1 MMAIFLSGFNHEK
14 GGDFMKVL
22 VATDGSE
29 HSMKAIQRGLELAEQ
44 GAEVTLMSVAYYAKD
59 GFDTMPFN
67 IQDKL
72 EDEAKAALAQGKAVF
87 DAKGIKVETIMEAG
101 LVPAN
106 NIIRRATD
114 GKYDRVVMGSTGKT
128 GLGLALMG
136 STAAKVVAHAPCEV
150 TIVR

>member
-1 MMAIFLSGFNHEK
+1 MKRKE
-14 GGDFMKVL
+14 DFMKVL

-44 GAEVTLMSVAYYAKD
+44 GAEVTLMSVAYYASD

-67 IQDKL
+67 IQEKL
-72 EDEAKAALAQGKAVF
+72 QDEANAALAQGKAVF
-87 DAKGIKVETIMEAG
+87 DAKGIKVETVMEAG

-106 NIIRRATD
+106 NIIRRAAED
-114 GKYDRVVMGSTGKT
+114 KFDRLIMGSTGKS